1 MAASSRGALVA
12 AVLLLPVV
20 VYLGLRRRLPFA
32 FAIGI
37 CVVLFFVV
45 SAAAAYLTQNGTDV
59 KRLLGS
65 AEAYSVSNSSVYERQ
80 YLARDA
86 WHEYLQ
92 HPVLGSSIVERRSLA
107 YPHNCV
113 IEAFMATGTFG
124 GAIFVLMVL
133 MAIYRAIILT
143 RIDVAMS
150 WIPLCFFQQLVGA
163 MFSGGLYGNAALWG
177 MMAIVLGVDLP
188 RMQPARLP
196 AKQSWSANTFVRTF
210 GHSMTP
216 GLLLAALLAAP
227 SVHGQAVRKHPF
239 TVFDATGFAPKAGF
253 NTVRLSANHGYLS

>member
-1 MAASSRGALVA
+1 MPGALCPATNWQSKEGLEARSGCWRPRRFASERSLFWLRPVA
-12 AVLLLPVV
+12 APWLSSFVASCLLWCS
-20 VYLGLRRRLPFA
+20 LGLRRGSRLL
-32 FAIGI
+32 AIGI

-133 MAIYRAIILT
+133 MATYRAIILT

-150 WIPLCFFQQLVGA
+150 WIPLCFFQQLIGA

-177 MMAIVLGVDLP
+177 
-188 RMQPARLP
+188 
-196 AKQSWSANTFVRTF
+196 
-210 GHSMTP
+210 
-216 GLLLAALLAAP
+216 
-227 SVHGQAVRKHPF
+227 
-239 TVFDATGFAPKAGF
+239 
-253 NTVRLSANHGYLS
+253 